1 MAGYSEQIKDLE
13 DQLRKTKYNK
23 KTQHHIG
30 LVKAKLAKLKEKET
44 SRGSKKSVHHGY
56 SVRRAGDATVIL
68 IGFPSAGKSTL
79 LNALTN
85 ANSVIGDYEFT
96 TLDVIPGTMEY
107 KQSKI
112 QILDVPGI
120 VKGAAS
126 GKGRGREVLSCMMN
140 ADLIIVV
147 VDVTRP
153 AAMDVILKEI
163 YDTHVRLNKK
173 KPDVRIRKTIKNG
186 IRIGRTVRTPLLDDE
201 TIITVLKEFRI
212 RNADVLI
219 RSPIDVD
226 AFIDVL
232 EGNKRYIPS
241 FVLLTKIDLV
251 TPEQLEDIKKKIHPD
266 VCISAHEQK
275 QLDDLKDIIF
285 DKLEFIR
292 VFCKEVGKKADMGE
306 PLILQD
312 GATLKTMCQKL
323 HKDFVSKFKFARVWG
338 PSAKFAGQKLMKKT
352 HKLKDTDV
360 VELHIR

>member
-241 FVLLTKIDLV
+241 FL
-251 TPEQLEDIKKKIHPD
+251 
-266 VCISAHEQK
+266 
-275 QLDDLKDIIF
+275 
-285 DKLEFIR
+285 
-292 VFCKEVGKKADMGE
+292 
-306 PLILQD
+306 
-312 GATLKTMCQKL
+312 
-323 HKDFVSKFKFARVWG
+323 
-338 PSAKFAGQKLMKKT
+338 
-352 HKLKDTDV
+352 
-360 VELHIR
+360 